1 MIEGLT
7 KDAERLAAGQ
17 VSARELVE
25 YSLERIEHDTYGA
38 FRAVC
43 AEQALDE
50 ADRADRWRGDERP
63 PLLGVPVAI
72 KDDTDLAGF
81 TTPFG
86 CQGGHE
92 PKTADSEVVRRL
104 RAAGA
109 IIVGKTN
116 TSELGQWPTGETGF
130 GIVRNPWNP
139 EHTTGGSSAGSA
151 AAVAAG
157 MVSGAV
163 GSDGAGSLRIPA
175 AWTSLVGLK
184 PQRGRV
190 SVWPHLDPFY
200 GIAVVGPLT
209 RTVEDAALMLDVL
222 AGNHPDDIHRP
233 PVPAEPYREAVRREP
248 GRLRIALS
256 FRTPFGVPSRVDPEI
271 RAAVLRLAGVLAD
284 LGHEVFPADPDYGLI
299 GLAFLPRGTA
309 GVADWLDRIPD
320 ASPEPATRTEAFLGR
335 HIGRRLVP
343 ATRRAEF
350 RMRHRIGK
358 IFDRADVVLTPAT
371 ALPPLRIGA
380 LHGRGWLVTGKLAAA
395 ACPFCW
401 AWNVIG
407 WPGIGVPAGFSG
419 TGLPIGA
426 QFLGRENDEAT
437 LLRLAAQLEAVER
450 WPERRPAEGFRPA
463 LSTEVRKLSS
473 Q

>member
-7 KDAERLAAGQ
+7 TDAARLAAGE

-25 YSLERIEHDTYGA
+25 YSLERIARDTLGA
-38 FRAVC
+38 FRVVC
-43 AEQALDE
+43 AEQALKE
-50 ADRADRWRGDERP
+50 ADRADRWRGEERP
-63 PLLGVPVAI
+63 ALLGVPVAI
-72 KDDTDLAGF
+72 KDDTDLVGHI
-81 TTPFG
+81 TPFG
-86 CQGGHE
+86 CRGSHQ

-116 TSELGQWPTGETGF
+116 TSEIGQWPTGETVGF
-130 GIVRNPWNP
+130 GIVHNPWNP
-139 EHTTGGSSAGSA
+139 ERTPGGSSAGSA

-157 MVSGAV
+157 MISGAV

-175 AWTSLVGLK
+175 AWTGLVGLK

-190 SVWPHLDPFY
+190 SVWPHVDPFY

-209 RTVEDAALMLDVL
+209 RTVEDAALLLDVL
-222 AGNHPDDIHRP
+222 TGNHPDDVYRP
-233 PVPAEPYREAVRREP
+233 PAPAEPYRQAAAGEP

-256 FRTPFGVPSRVDPEI
+256 FRTPFGVPSAVDPEI

-299 GLAFLPRGTA
+299 GLNFLPRATT
-309 GVADWLDRIPD
+309 GVADWLATTPEAD
-320 ASPEPATRTEAFLGR
+320 PEPATRTEAFLGR

-343 ATRRAEF
+343 AARRLEP
-350 RMRHRIGK
+350 RTQRRIGK
-358 IFDRADVVLTPAT
+358 IFQRADVVLTPAT
-371 ALPPLRIGA
+371 AQLPLRIGA
-380 LHGRGWLVTGKLAAA
+380 LSGRGWLATGRMAAA

-401 AWNVIG
+401 AWNVLG
-407 WPGIGVPAGFSG
+407 WPAIGVPAGLSS
-419 TGLPIGA
+419 TGLPIGV

-437 LLRLAAQLEAVER
+437 LLSLAAQLQAAER
-450 WPERRPAEGFRPA
+450 WPDRRPTAAP
-463 LSTEVRKLSS
+463 SSVRGGLAAG
-473 Q
+473 